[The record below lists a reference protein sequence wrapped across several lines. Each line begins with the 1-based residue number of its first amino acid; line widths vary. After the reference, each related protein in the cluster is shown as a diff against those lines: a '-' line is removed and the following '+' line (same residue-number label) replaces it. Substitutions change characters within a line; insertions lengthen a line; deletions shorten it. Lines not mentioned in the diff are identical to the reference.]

1 MRFWVEYMGPVWCGA
16 VEDAEQALEHSTQAV
31 RYVLQ
36 GKNDCLRSAA
46 QVSTRDHNKGCRQTA
61 PENLLWQAH
70 SGARR
75 LALIRTH
82 LLMRGES
89 RVCVHQGSVGLG
101 VGVTGLKPKP

>member
-46 QVSTRDHNKGCRQTA
+46 QVSAGGPTESPAISVDPQAVMALAWVSQASAGILRKGT
-61 PENLLWQAH
+61 
-70 SGARR
+70 
-75 LALIRTH
+75 
-82 LLMRGES
+82 LM
-89 RVCVHQGSVGLG
+89 
-101 VGVTGLKPKP
+101 K

>member
-46 QVSTRDHNKGCRQTA
+46 QVSAGDPTESPAVCVDPQAVMAWVLLASAGILRKGTLMSCGVLGCKLGFRVACVSYNHAVTA
-61 PENLLWQAH
+61 PLL
-70 SGARR
+70 
-75 LALIRTH
+75 
-82 LLMRGES
+82 
-89 RVCVHQGSVGLG
+89 
-101 VGVTGLKPKP
+101 